1 MDASGVPHADVLVA
15 FAEAMVAAE
24 PAQLDGARER
34 LRSRL
39 GWEVVVDTAAVA
51 SNFERMVRIADST
64 GIALDAPVEILTR
77 DIRAALGVDRFGSA
91 ANTPRPGRVARMAG
105 NVARPLLRL
114 LFLSLGRHVRRRTTP
129 GPASLPPS

>member
-105 NVARPLLRL
+105 NAARPLLRL
-114 LFLSLGRHVRRRTTP
+114 LFLSLGRHARRRAIP
-129 GPASLPPS
+129 GPAPLPPS